1 MPTGYTAG
9 VATGEI
15 KDFKTYALQCAK
27 AFGACIMLRDEP
39 MSDDIP
45 EFKPSDHY
53 ETSLAKAKADLEA
66 FTAMNREQK
75 EALYRK
81 ECDDRIDYAK
91 KRIAEN
97 AAQRQ
102 RYEDMLRQA
111 KAFRAPTGDHI
122 EYAKFLVTQLEESIN
137 FDCDR
142 DYYEKQ
148 LEAPSF
154 AEWSK
159 EKIKSLKWDI
169 EYSERAHREELVR
182 TASRNKWVRD
192 LKASLGVE

>member
-15 KDFKTYALQCAK
+15 KDFKTYALQCAR
-27 AFGACIMLRDEP
+27 AFGACVMLRDEP
-39 MSDDIP
+39 MSDEIP

-53 ETSLAKAKADLEA
+53 EKSLAKAQADLAA

-81 ECDDRIDYAK
+81 ECDERIEYAK

-97 AAQRQ
+97 VAQRQ
-102 RYEDMLRQA
+102 RYEDMLSQA
-111 KAFRAPTGDHI
+111 KEFRAPTSDHN
-122 EYAKFLVTQLEESIN
+122 EYAKFLITQLEESIK

-148 LEAPSF
+148 LQAPSYI
-154 AEWSK
+154 EWAK
-159 EKIKSLKWDI
+159 EKVRSLKWDI
-169 EYSERAHREELVR
+169 EYSERNHREELQR
-182 TASRNKWVRD
+182 TASRNKWVKD
-192 LKASLGVE
+192 LKAALGVE

>member
-1 MPTGYTAG
+1 MPTGYTSG

-15 KDFKTYALQCAK
+15 KDFKTYALQCAR

-39 MSDDIP
+39 MSDEIP
-45 EFKPSDHY
+45 EFKASGHY
-53 ETSLAKAKADLEA
+53 EQSLAKAQAELAA
-66 FTAMNREQK
+66 FTVMNLEEK

-97 AAQRQ
+97 AAQKQ
-102 RYEDMLRQA
+102 RYEDMLKQA
-111 KAFRAPTGDHI
+111 REFRAPTSEHN
-122 EYAKFLVTQLEESIN
+122 EYAKFLVTQLEESIK

-148 LEAPSF
+148 LVEPSF
-154 AEWSK
+154 IEWAK
-159 EKIKSLKWDI
+159 EKVRSLKHQI
-169 EYSERAHREELVR
+169 EYSERAHREELER
-182 TASRNKWVRD
+182 TASRNKWVKD